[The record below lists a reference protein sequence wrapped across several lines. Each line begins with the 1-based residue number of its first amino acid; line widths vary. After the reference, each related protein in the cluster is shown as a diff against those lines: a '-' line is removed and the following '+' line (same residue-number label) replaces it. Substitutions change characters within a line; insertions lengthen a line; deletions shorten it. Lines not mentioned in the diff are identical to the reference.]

1 MKLNNKMLLFHGS
14 YTIVEKIRLEKC
26 SDGKDFG
33 RGFYISSNA
42 VQARQFIPTSLAK
55 AQRFGDASLT
65 QNYGFVSSFRYHD
78 DGLKV
83 YEFETTNREWL
94 WFIAQNR
101 RPVLAKQLAGKV
113 DSAAFDADVIIGKIA
128 NDKTNATIIAY
139 LNGLYGD
146 ILSERAVSFAIE
158 ELMPNKLEDQ
168 FCFLTQKAVNCLEFV
183 EDRKYA
189 I

>member
-1 MKLNNKMLLFHGS
+1 MVCCLLALTLYHIQRALAFILQHFQLLFAWFLYSFQGAIHIIHVGS
-14 YTIVEKIRLEKC
+14 L
-26 SDGKDFG
+26 S
-33 RGFYISSNA
+33 
-42 VQARQFIPTSLAK
+42 
-55 AQRFGDASLT
+55 
-65 QNYGFVSSFRYHD
+65 
-78 DGLKV
+78 
-83 YEFETTNREWL
+83 YEFETTNCEWL